1 MYIYFISIFL
11 LLYFRTESF
20 SKVVIEM
27 SDDAI
32 IIASA
37 CYVIMAHNLKK
48 IKKKK
53 KRRWWMTKLYQS
65 RLQYRGN
72 NLLSDL
78 KENYMGQFQNFCRM
92 SAEDFELLLNKIGSK
107 ISKQDTVFR
116 PSIPIQERLAIT
128 LRFLATGDSYTSLM
142 YLFKVSKQLISNII
156 PEVCIAI
163 IEALQEISFR

>member
-1 MYIYFISIFL
+1 
-11 LLYFRTESF
+11 
-20 SKVVIEM
+20 M

-92 SAEDFELLLNKIGSK
+92 SAEDFKLLLNKIGSK

-116 PSIPIQERLAIT
+116 PSIPIQERLAII

-163 IEALQEISFR
+163 IEALQEIIQVKYIIYTYVHFNIQL